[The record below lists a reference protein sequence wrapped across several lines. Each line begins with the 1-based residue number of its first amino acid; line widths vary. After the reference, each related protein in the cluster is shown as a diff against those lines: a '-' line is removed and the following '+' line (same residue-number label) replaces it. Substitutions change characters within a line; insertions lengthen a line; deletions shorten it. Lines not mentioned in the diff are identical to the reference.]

1 MKINKKIY
9 FTFLFIAIF
18 VFILSTYKGKK
29 LSNEF
34 DENQIKEKAVDVL
47 NMVNQID
54 IKGIKNICNN
64 EMKKSM
70 TDEALNQ
77 IFDIVKQSGEYE
89 EISKIYVMGIE
100 DKSSNKP
107 FGAAVLEVKYTN
119 RDLLFTIS
127 FDTDMKL
134 AGLHMK

>member
-70 TDEALNQ
+70 TDEALDQ

-100 DKSSNKP
+100 DKSFNKP